1 MSSNASPGTHKQ
13 PRILACVLCQHRKI
27 KCDRNSPCSNCIKA
41 NVTCTPSTPAPA
53 RKRRRPNQDLQ
64 ERLARCEELLKQY
77 ASGSVPIPAPPLPPH
92 LPHTQRPLP
101 PLPPLP
107 VTPSSSNLLSSEA
120 PVATPASVD
129 STQSRNPGA
138 LMVKEDGNVRFMDSY
153 IWASVY
159 DELQKMRDIVETD
172 DPEDSSLLGSD
183 ELTPDNN
190 ADLVLSADMF
200 HANTEDLQPDPI
212 HIFRLWQL
220 YLDRV
225 NPLFKV
231 IHVPTLQPYVMEA
244 ANNMSALP
252 LHYQALLFSI
262 FAMASLSMT
271 STECIQTIGISR
283 EAAIQKFNT
292 GTKSALI
299 KYSFLKNHNMTAL
312 QALALYLLSLE
323 GRYDRHAQ
331 WVISGV
337 IMRIAQKMGYH
348 RDGSQLNLT
357 PFETEMR
364 RRIWWHIMM
373 LDAKCAMIS
382 GLTQTW
388 MHNSWDTKKP
398 LNLNDADL
406 FPGSTEPVVERDGP
420 TEMAFIM
427 VVGEIFRFKIEADG
441 SNDSRAFEA
450 AIMGQTLDDGTDP
463 ENNTKAVFEMFRIKA
478 QELEERLLDIENNM
492 VDVRAGN
499 VHAAAMAIRPMLTHR
514 LAEMLVPIQE
524 QPEWGT
530 EIFGPKD
537 NFFKVLLMMMEHKT
551 EAHQKMVAAGFQ
563 WFMRMHFQLDVFAVF
578 TGLLHDRPKG
588 NLSDRAWEVMR
599 KIYCDHPDFSD
610 MTIKQHVAQAQYVLK
625 AWRAREVAYAQTGQ
639 RIDIPDFI
647 NRLRDLVP
655 CNDSRSS
662 VQGSVT
668 SPATATPQQQQQ
680 PIAGLNQ
687 FLGGYLD
694 VSTVNW
700 EMFGEFLPNSGEQLS
715 ASMFDGYTLGNLNM
729 GNLG

>member
-1 MSSNASPGTHKQ
+1 MRQELAMFQLHQDPSSSLPSLLLENKLTLPQ
-13 PRILACVLCQHRKI
+13 
-27 KCDRNSPCSNCIKA
+27 A

-77 ASGSVPIPAPPLPPH
+77 ANGSVPIPAPPPA
-92 LPHTQRPLP
+92 QRPLP
-101 PLPPLP
+101 PFPP
-107 VTPSSSNLLSSEA
+107 VTPSNSNVPSSEA
-120 PVATPASVD
+120 PAATPASVD
-129 STQSRNPGA
+129 STLSRQPST
-138 LMVKEDGNVRFMDSY
+138 LIVREDGNVRFMDSY

-159 DELQKMRDIVETD
+159 DELQKMREIVETD

-183 ELTPDNN
+183 ELTPDNV

-200 HANTEDLQPDPI
+200 NSSTEDLQPDPI

-231 IHVPTLQPYVMEA
+231 IHVPTMQPFVMEA
-244 ANNMSALP
+244 ASNMSSLP
-252 LHYQALLFSI
+252 LHYQALLFSV
-262 FAMASLSMT
+262 FAMASVSMT
-271 STECIQTIGISR
+271 SVECIQTIGLSR
-283 EAAIQKFNT
+283 EAAIQRFNT

-299 KYSFLKNHNMTAL
+299 RYSFLKNHNMTAL
-312 QALALYLLSLE
+312 QAVVLYLLSLE

-337 IMRIAQKMGYH
+337 IVRIAQKMGYH
-348 RDGSQLNLT
+348 RDGSQLNLN

-382 GLTQTW
+382 GLSQTW
-388 MHNSWDTKKP
+388 LTNNWDTKRP

-406 FPGSTEPVVERDGP
+406 YPGSTEPVVERDGP
-420 TEMAFIM
+420 TEMAFVM
-427 VVGEIFRFKIEADG
+427 VIGEMFAFKIEADG
-441 SNDSRAFEA
+441 SNESRAFEA
-450 AIMGQTLDDGTDP
+450 AIMGQTLEENTDP
-463 ENNTKAVFEMFRIKA
+463 ENSTKTIFDRFRKKA
-478 QELEERLLDIENNM
+478 EELEERLVEIEKNYVDI
-492 VDVRAGN
+492 RAGN
-499 VHAAAMAIRPMLTHR
+499 AHAAAIAIRPMLTHR
-514 LAEMLVPIQE
+514 LAEMLVPMEE
-524 QPEWGT
+524 QPEWGS

-551 EAHQKMVAAGFQ
+551 EAHEKMVAAGFQ

-578 TGLLHDRPKG
+578 TGLLHDRPMG
-588 NLSDRAWEVMR
+588 NLSDRAWEVMG
-599 KIYCDHPDFSD
+599 KIYVDHPDFSD
-610 MTIKQHVAQAQYVLK
+610 MTIKQHVAQAQFVLK
-625 AWRAREVAYAQTGQ
+625 AWRARDVAFARAGQ
-639 RIDIPDFI
+639 RIDVPDFV

-655 CNDSRSS
+655 CNDAKSS
-662 VQGSVT
+662 AQGSVT
-668 SPATATPQQQQQ
+668 SPATVTPQQQ
-680 PIAGLNQ
+680 PMAGFNQ

-715 ASMFDGYTLGNLNM
+715 AAMFDGYTLGNLNM
-729 GNLG
+729 GNPNDSHSQL

>member
-1 MSSNASPGTHKQ
+1 MSSIASPGPHKH

-41 NVTCTPSTPAPA
+41 NVACTPSTPAPA

-77 ASGSVPIPAPPLPPH
+77 ASGSVPIPAPS
-92 LPHTQRPLP
+92 TAQRPLP
-101 PLPPLP
+101 PLPA
-107 VTPSSSNLLSSEA
+107 TPSNPSLPAAEA

-159 DELQKMRDIVETD
+159 DELQKMRDIVEMD
-172 DPEDSSLLGSD
+172 DPEESSLLGSD

-190 ADLVLSADMF
+190 ADLVLSADAF
-200 HANTEDLQPDPI
+200 NTNIEDLQPDPI

-231 IHVPTLQPYVMEA
+231 VHVPTLQPLVMEA
-244 ANNMSALP
+244 ATNMGALP
-252 LHYQALLFSI
+252 LHQQALLFSI

-271 STECIQTIGISR
+271 SAESIQTLGMSR
-283 EAAIQKFNT
+283 DAAIQKFNT
-292 GTKSALI
+292 GTKSCLI
-299 KYSFLKNHNMTAL
+299 KYSFLKNYNMTTL
-312 QALALYLLSLE
+312 QALVLYLLSLE

-348 RDGSQLNLT
+348 RDGSQLDLT

-364 RRIWWHIMM
+364 RRIWWQIMM
-373 LDAKCAMIS
+373 LDAKCAMMS
-382 GLTQTW
+382 GLSQSW
-388 MHNSWDTKKP
+388 MNANWDTKKP

-420 TEMAFIM
+420 TEMAFSLVIS
-427 VVGEIFRFKIEADG
+427 EIFRFKMETDG
-441 SNDSRAFEA
+441 SNESRAFEA
-450 AIMGQTLDDGTDP
+450 AIMGQTLDDSADP
-463 ENNTKAVFEMFRIKA
+463 DNNTKAIFEKFRKKA
-478 QELEERLLDIENNM
+478 EELEERLLEIEKNM
-492 VDVRAGN
+492 IDVRAGN
-499 VHAAAMAIRPMLTHR
+499 AHAAALAIRPMLTHR
-514 LAEMLVPIQE
+514 LSEMLVPIQE

-537 NFFKVLLMMMEHKT
+537 NFFKVLLMMLEHKM
-551 EAHQKMVAAGFQ
+551 EAHEHMVAAGFQ
-563 WFMRMHFQLDVFAVF
+563 WFMRFHFQLDAFAVF
-578 TGLLHDRPKG
+578 TGLLRDRPVG
-588 NLSDRAWEVMR
+588 SLADRAWEVMR
-599 KIYCDHPDFSD
+599 KIYSHHHEFSD
-610 MTIKQHVAQAQYVLK
+610 MSIKPHAAQAQFVLK
-625 AWRAREVAYAQTGQ
+625 AWRARELAYAQNGQ
-639 RIDIPDFI
+639 VIDTPSFI
-647 NRLRDLVP
+647 NQLRELVP
-655 CNDSRSS
+655 CNESRSS
-662 VQGSVT
+662 AQGSVT
-668 SPATATPQQQQQ
+668 SPTTTVTPQQQ
-680 PIAGLNQ
+680 PLMGFNQ

-715 ASMFDGYTLGNLNM
+715 ASMFDGYSMGNLNM
-729 GNLG
+729 GNMG